1 MDAAA
6 LETMDMARAD
16 RDIPAARELAKA
28 YVAAHRARME
38 PAYTRY
44 TKEELVGMVSML
56 RQKGDRLSQLDIE
69 AWLLSEYEPQHI
81 TGRVRPG
88 GA

>member
-6 LETMDMARAD
+6 LETMDMARVA
-16 RDIPAARELAKA
+16 RDIPAARALAKS
-28 YVAAHRARME
+28 YVAAHRDRMGS
-38 PAYTRY
+38 AYTRY
-44 TKEELVGMVSML
+44 TREELVGLVSLL
-56 RQKGDRLSQLDIE
+56 RQKGDRLAQLDIE
-69 AWLLSEYEPQHI
+69 AWLLAEYEPQHI